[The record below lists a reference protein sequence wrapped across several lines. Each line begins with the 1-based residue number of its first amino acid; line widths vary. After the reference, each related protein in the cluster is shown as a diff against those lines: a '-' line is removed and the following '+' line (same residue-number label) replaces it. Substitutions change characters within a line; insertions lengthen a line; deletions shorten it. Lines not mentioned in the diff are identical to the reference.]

1 MRVKN
6 AENIYV
12 KSPKTKIPAHMD
24 IMYLWTITSI
34 TFIKEIIS
42 YSALLSNYKVILILK
57 TVAFCKNTCLMMYTE
72 WFVITDLFT

>member
-6 AENIYV
+6 AEDIYF
-12 KSPKTKIPAHMD
+12 KSPKNKILTRMD
-24 IMYLWTITSI
+24 IMYLWTITNI

-57 TVAFCKNTCLMMYTE
+57 TVAFCKNTCLMMQIE
-72 WFVITDLFT
+72 